1 MREFDVHASVRQDD
15 RSEVEVQLVL
25 LALGEEFCGHRS
37 PVVVRDYDPPS
48 HAQCMPQLF
57 GNIRLL
63 AWPAIPHHLRIFSL
77 REHPWK
83 VTAAVLLALSRGR
96 ASVIFRLC
104 RALKTD
110 GRDPPAVGLIDRWS
124 RLEDPSAS
132 LTSCLG
138 DGYLGGQLAPEEIR
152 RWAGRLI
159 ERRGHV
165 VVTGPAEQTFRD
177 RLFRRKR

>member
-1 MREFDVHASVRQDD
+1 MSGRGPLIVVVDD
-15 RSEVEVQLVL
+15 DPRGRLRAVSALHERYEVLVPEP
-25 LALGEEFCGHRS
+25 GEELLR
-37 PVVVRDYDPPS
+37 VVRRVRP
-48 HAQCMPQLF
+48 
-57 GNIRLL
+57 
-63 AWPAIPHHLRIFSL
+63 
-77 REHPWK
+77 
-83 VTAAVLLALSRGR
+83 AAVLLAMSRGR

-110 GRDPPAVGLIDRWS
+110 GRDPPAVGLIDRWN

-165 VVTGPAEQTFRD
+165 VVTGPAEKTFRD
-177 RLFRRKR
+177 RLLRRKR